1 MRLNLGCSWG
11 GGAVQQVW
19 APSWG
24 AARVRGPEPAKGQ
37 PSVQDGPE
45 VCSQG
50 WVGGGLEGGQCG
62 PREPLAQSLSGCKG
76 VTEIRPPPRIKLEHG
91 PDGDLG
97 VPLRRADGG
106 TRGGAPVELAPHH
119 AGGLGR
125 AKTPGDADSGVLER
139 RPGPKRE
146 AGWAVLDAGGEL

>member
-62 PREPLAQSLSGCKG
+62 PREPLAQSLSGCPERPQKTAVGNAVTNQLEQEG
-76 VTEIRPPPRIKLEHG
+76 VEAE
-91 PDGDLG
+91 
-97 VPLRRADGG
+97 PLCGFRGKRA
-106 TRGGAPVELAPHH
+106 GGAPGSQGHPCVSGFQERVA
-119 AGGLGR
+119 AGRGV
-125 AKTPGDADSGVLER
+125 GDKPEE
-139 RPGPKRE
+139 K
-146 AGWAVLDAGGEL
+146 